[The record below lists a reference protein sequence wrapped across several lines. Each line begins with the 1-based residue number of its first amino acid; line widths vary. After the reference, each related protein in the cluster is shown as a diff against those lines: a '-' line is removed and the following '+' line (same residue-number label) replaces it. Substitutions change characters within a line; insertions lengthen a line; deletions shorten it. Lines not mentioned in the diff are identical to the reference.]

1 MTRITWVKGLSDTE
15 PTPVSGQ
22 FFDMAEPL
30 VTMIDPDNAEY
41 KGVRRNSYI
50 YKLMIEAGYTEKGKP
65 Q

>member
-1 MTRITWVKGLSDTE
+1 MSNIKWIRALSESDD
-15 PTPVSGQ
+15 TPVNSQ
-22 FFDMAEPL
+22 FFDLNEPL

-41 KGVRRNSYI
+41 KGIRRNSYI